1 MKVMTYVYFD
11 TAVCGCARASVEL
24 YRMNMKIHKGQSK
37 AALAVARDD
46 APYDGPQWPAPCGA
60 SAVMSCGARG

>member
-1 MKVMTYVYFD
+1 
-11 TAVCGCARASVEL
+11 VEL